1 MRARPLSMLQRGVI
15 KRLRYVGQ
23 TALADLAANAWRNG
37 REHLLSTEIT
47 DPELRA
53 DFDRANLHAVQ
64 E

>member
-15 KRLRYVGQ
+15 KRLRDIGQ
-23 TALADLAANAWRNG
+23 TALADQAANAWRNG
-37 REHLLSTEIT
+37 REYPLSTEID

-53 DFDRANLHAVQ
+53 DFDKANLHAGQ